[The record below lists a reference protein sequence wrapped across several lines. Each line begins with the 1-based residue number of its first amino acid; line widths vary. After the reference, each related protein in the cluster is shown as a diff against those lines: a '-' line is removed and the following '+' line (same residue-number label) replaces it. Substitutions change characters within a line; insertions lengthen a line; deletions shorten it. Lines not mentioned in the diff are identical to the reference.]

1 MQQYIH
7 PDQVLMT
14 WNSLKLQ
21 ISDFNKIVVIPVE
34 TFVDWGPDDR
44 AQVALYMSMEMSQD
58 NICFAINLN
67 VSDKVY
73 LGALADFKAS
83 GILLFKSLK
92 YYKLPIMHI
101 QPQQIAASMA
111 TLPTMP
117 APTLDMNPAEHLATQ
132 QDGLDAGQGESTPA
146 QGTGAVLP
154 MSRPRPPPFGV
165 RRPRTSWNLFW
176 SAKRAEIRKEGSVV
190 STAELY
196 CVAFNLGDDNGPAAH
211 QIIREWKARSPQES
225 NLGRNSQNRNRLTST
240 PEFQVTASDKCHPTT
255 DEEDVDPVE
264 SSIYDSFMSGMN
276 SP

>member
-1 MQQYIH
+1 
-7 PDQVLMT
+7 
-14 WNSLKLQ
+14 
-21 ISDFNKIVVIPVE
+21 
-34 TFVDWGPDDR
+34 
-44 AQVALYMSMEMSQD
+44 MEMSQD
-58 NICFAINLN
+58 NICYAINLN

-92 YYKLPIMHI
+92 YYKIPIMHI

-146 QGTGAVLP
+146 RGTGAVLP

-176 SAKRAEIRKEGSVV
+176 SARRAEVRKEGSVV
-190 STAELY
+190 STAELCKLAVY
-196 CVAFNLGDDNGPAAH
+196 
-211 QIIREWKARSPQES
+211 
-225 NLGRNSQNRNRLTST
+225 
-240 PEFQVTASDKCHPTT
+240 
-255 DEEDVDPVE
+255 
-264 SSIYDSFMSGMN
+264 SFT
-276 SP
+276 